1 MGEDSGMNRIEPD
14 LKDALR
20 RQEPG
25 PDFVG
30 AVLERID
37 SDHARPARRF
47 RWLAS
52 LSWSGTRWAAALV
65 VCLML
70 SFSVVEYRRKQE
82 KTRQQGELAKAQVM
96 LALRITSAKLKQ
108 VQKIVLDRQRRADR

>member
-1 MGEDSGMNRIEPD
+1 
-14 LKDALR
+14 
-20 RQEPG
+20 
-25 PDFVG
+25 
-30 AVLERID
+30 
-37 SDHARPARRF
+37 
-47 RWLAS
+47 
-52 LSWSGTRWAAALV
+52 
-65 VCLML
+65 ML